1 MEFCIKNTLLIGL
14 SVLLYSC
21 NSGKNGFSA
30 VKDDCT
36 DLPKLNWMKEE
47 DTVNSYSLISFIAR
61 ASDAAKE
68 DIDSSLNAVGNGV
81 QLKSRFAQFRKLNG
95 SSSVSE
101 DFWEQDIA
109 FRQMICFLDKKIS
122 QKNLSS
128 DFRKECEKR
137 LFEWID
143 FKKTYLEQR
152 QKKKI

>member
-1 MEFCIKNTLLIGL
+1 MKFLTNSILLIGL
-14 SVLLYSC
+14 SIIFYHCS
-21 NSGKNGFSA
+21 SGKKGFSA
-30 VKDDCT
+30 VNDDCT

-47 DTVNSYSLISFIAR
+47 DSVNTYSLVNFIAR
-61 ASDAAKE
+61 ASDAAKQ
-68 DIDSSLNAVGNGV
+68 DIDSSLNAVTNGV

-128 DFRKECEKR
+128 DFKKECEKR